1 MKELKYRVTKVD
13 KGESGSFSF
22 SLPDKPEHSGEYNLA
37 YAYAMALRVLGY
49 ELDIVKESA

>member
-1 MKELKYRVTKVD
+1 MKEVKYRVTKVD
-13 KGESGSFSF
+13 KGERGSFSF

-49 ELDIVKESA
+49 ELDIVRESA

>member
-13 KGESGSFSF
+13 EGESGSFNF
-22 SLPDKPEHSGEYNLA
+22 SLPDKPDRSAEYNLM